1 MAPGVKTMKVLKFYL
16 SNDNSDKEDTNP
28 PYILT
33 MRRSIA
39 ACIDPEYV
47 LITMVTAMAIGMLC
61 ARSLH
66 YQFFAYIAWA
76 TPYLLYRAKLHP
88 VLMYAV
94 WAAQEW
100 AWNVYPSTEES
111 SMVVVGC
118 LAVQVLGVLWA
129 TRNEKVVVPVLPQG
143 DEEKSHAE

>member
-1 MAPGVKTMKVLKFYL
+1 
-16 SNDNSDKEDTNP
+16 
-28 PYILT
+28 
-33 MRRSIA
+33 
-39 ACIDPEYV
+39 
-47 LITMVTAMAIGMLC
+47 
-61 ARSLH
+61 
-66 YQFFAYIAWA
+66 
-76 TPYLLYRAKLHP
+76 
-88 VLMYAV
+88 MYAV